1 MKVENASKKRV
12 CEYKLNSVRLQQAVG
27 QTHELNFATFETLSQ
42 PSTMGLVELYKR
54 KLNDC
59 KSRLILAQCHKIKLL
74 RRDLQAYK
82 GHLQSTSTLQT
93 LVCHEDKILNTNT
106 RMVLSH

>member
-1 MKVENASKKRV
+1 
-12 CEYKLNSVRLQQAVG
+12 
-27 QTHELNFATFETLSQ
+27 
-42 PSTMGLVELYKR
+42 MGLVELYKR

-106 RMVLSH
+106 RTVLWHQVILISSARLRELEKIS